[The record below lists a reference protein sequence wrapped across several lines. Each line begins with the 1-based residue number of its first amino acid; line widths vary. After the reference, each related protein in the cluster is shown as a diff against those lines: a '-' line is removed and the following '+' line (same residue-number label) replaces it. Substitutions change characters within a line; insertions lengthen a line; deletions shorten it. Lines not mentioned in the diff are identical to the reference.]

1 MEPDTVFPLFLIAM
15 TSPRLMG
22 SALRSLGRAVLK
34 TASDYARN
42 TPQTRR
48 MLRSRLA
55 AGAVIVLLPAAGAW
69 ALWKTV
75 PQDSA
80 PLESYQRT
88 AYIPIRMPDL
98 RHQVASIT
106 IADEPVVRSG
116 FTQHADT
123 LTSLMARLGIRDT
136 EAFRFIETNPDA
148 RGLVSPAEGNFVMAS
163 IRADGR
169 LETLDLYTD
178 GSDETA
184 GRVLNIAR
192 NPAGKLTAEIK
203 PFRYEVQQNL
213 ASGRV
218 EDNPQASL
226 TRAGI
231 PKNIVSQMHDAFDFD
246 RDIVSEL
253 VPGDTWRLIYETK
266 YAQGNFVR
274 YGKLLAMAL
283 DHKGKTTELFWF
295 GNDGKGGHYYD
306 ARGHIAKRVF
316 MRVPLDIKSV
326 SSEFAPLRCHPITGI
341 VRPHQGTD
349 FRAPWGATVRAAAD
363 GVVVF
368 AGVGTGYGN
377 YIRLQHGPE
386 YQTVYAHLSSITKG
400 LRKGDTVKYG
410 EIIGKVGQT
419 GLATGP
425 HLHYELK
432 VDGVQINP
440 MTANLPDQPVL
451 TPYQIAQME
460 VRSIPLQKKLAM
472 LEGVQA
478 ASAKA
483 SAQKSSDEKAAGH

>member
-231 PKNIVSQMHDAFDFD
+231 PKNIV
-246 RDIVSEL
+246 RTEEL
-253 VPGDTWRLIYETK
+253 V
-266 YAQGNFVR
+266 
-274 YGKLLAMAL
+274 
-283 DHKGKTTELFWF
+283 
-295 GNDGKGGHYYD
+295 
-306 ARGHIAKRVF
+306 
-316 MRVPLDIKSV
+316 
-326 SSEFAPLRCHPITGI
+326 
-341 VRPHQGTD
+341 
-349 FRAPWGATVRAAAD
+349 
-363 GVVVF
+363 
-368 AGVGTGYGN
+368 
-377 YIRLQHGPE
+377 
-386 YQTVYAHLSSITKG
+386 
-400 LRKGDTVKYG
+400 
-410 EIIGKVGQT
+410 
-419 GLATGP
+419 
-425 HLHYELK
+425 
-432 VDGVQINP
+432 
-440 MTANLPDQPVL
+440 
-451 TPYQIAQME
+451 
-460 VRSIPLQKKLAM
+460 
-472 LEGVQA
+472 
-478 ASAKA
+478 
-483 SAQKSSDEKAAGH
+483 

>member
-283 DHKGKTTELFWF
+283 DHKGKTTEFFWF
-295 GNDGKGGHYYD
+295 CNDGKGGHYYD
-306 ARGHIAKRVF
+306 V
-316 MRVPLDIKSV
+316 KSE
-326 SSEFAPLRCHPITGI
+326 SSEFAPLRRHPITGI

-368 AGVGTGYGN
+368 AGAGTGYGN